1 MDLTK
6 DQQNSLVSIL
16 DEWVHS
22 SRIIKNIPAQSCF
35 VYYNE
40 GRVHFNLRLLHE
52 DYMLKFVFCNYRSYV
67 NTLLDHIQPSL
78 KRWLIRNNIDEYI
91 FSFEFKSAGE
101 STLKEI
107 RIVLKGAFTQQDP
120 GGYEK
125 KYSWKG
131 LFLDRFELLWSI
143 KIKAGLFLFI
153 STGTVMKK
161 YEFSGEIQ
169 GKYRQ
174 IEIYPLSDSKQ
185 AYLIHW
191 DGFEVG
197 VISKNS
203 GKWHTDHEALVDYTE
218 ELGEFIEVRE
228 KEIADSE
235 WPRPE

>member
-125 KYSWKG
+125 KYS
-131 LFLDRFELLWSI
+131 
-143 KIKAGLFLFI
+143 
-153 STGTVMKK
+153 
-161 YEFSGEIQ
+161 
-169 GKYRQ
+169 
-174 IEIYPLSDSKQ
+174 
-185 AYLIHW
+185 
-191 DGFEVG
+191 
-197 VISKNS
+197 
-203 GKWHTDHEALVDYTE
+203 
-218 ELGEFIEVRE
+218 
-228 KEIADSE
+228 
-235 WPRPE
+235 